1 MIKYFLVS
9 ILLPVIGLIMLFT
22 EVVMNSVWGF
32 ITISVMTAASFT
44 ITMYCLIKA
53 FDKPEIENDIQ
64 N

>member
-1 MIKYFLVS
+1 
-9 ILLPVIGLIMLFT
+9 MLFT